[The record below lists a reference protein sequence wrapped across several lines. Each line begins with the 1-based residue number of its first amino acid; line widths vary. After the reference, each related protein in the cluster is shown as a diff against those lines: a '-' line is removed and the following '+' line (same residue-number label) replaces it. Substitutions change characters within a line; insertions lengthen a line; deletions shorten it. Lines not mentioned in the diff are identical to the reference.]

1 MLAVN
6 KNNSLRNLREIQ
18 TLSLPKKMRF
28 LIIIFFSLFCSI
40 SFAQIITEEKIF
52 TTATGNLSGTLVLP
66 KNGKKFKL
74 IVIQA
79 GSGPTDRNG
88 NSGSALK
95 ANSYKLI
102 AEALSEKNIAT
113 LLTDKRG
120 VGKSMGAMKSEANL
134 RFDDYADDLAGW
146 ISFIKKDKRIDKI
159 FIAGHSEGSLVGMIA
174 AQKEKVNGYIS
185 ISGAGESIDKII
197 TWQYAQR
204 SPKIADVVDS
214 LLSRMRNKQKI
225 DTVPSYLLSILRPS
239 VQPYILSWMQH
250 DPCEEIR
257 KLSIPILI
265 LQGTTDIQ
273 VEVKQAEMLKACK
286 PKATLKMIT
295 GMNHILKE
303 APLDRTKNIATYSDG
318 TLPIMPGL
326 VSLIAVFVNKN

>member
-1 MLAVN
+1 
-6 KNNSLRNLREIQ
+6 
-18 TLSLPKKMRF
+18 MRS
-28 LIIIFFSLFCSI
+28 IITIFFSLLYFI
-40 SFAQIITEEKIF
+40 STAQFITEEKTLI
-52 TTATGNLSGTLVLP
+52 TITGNLAGTLIFP
-66 KNGKKFKL
+66 TNGKIFKL
-74 IVIQA
+74 LVIQA
-79 GSGPTDRNG
+79 GSGPTDRDG
-88 NSGSALK
+88 NSGNALK

-102 AEALSEKNIAT
+102 AEALSKKNIAT

-146 ISFIKKDKRIDKI
+146 ISFIKKDKRIGKI
-159 FIAGHSEGSLVGMIA
+159 FIAGHSEGSLVGMLA

-185 ISGAGESIDKII
+185 IAGAGESIDKII
-197 TWQYAQR
+197 TWQYAQK
-204 SPKIADVVDS
+204 SQEIADVVDS

-225 DTVPSYLLSILRPS
+225 DTVPPYLLSILRPS
-239 VQPYILSWMQH
+239 VQPYILSWMLH
-250 DPCEEIR
+250 DPCAEIK
-257 KLSIPILI
+257 KLTVPILI

-286 PKATLKMIT
+286 PTATLKIVT

-303 APLDRTKNIATYSDG
+303 APIDRTKNIATYSDG

-326 VSLIAVFVNKN
+326 VDLIAAFVNKK